1 MKRLL
6 FAVLTACPALLFAQ
20 DGVFTLK
27 GTLTG
32 LKTPAKV
39 YFGLNIPSD
48 NGKIK
53 LDSTEVKDGKFE
65 FKGMVPGPIRG
76 QLMLDHTPS
85 VLKNPY
91 SNKDKFDLYVDKGSI
106 IIEAKD
112 SIKTAQVSGVKI
124 NKDFQQ
130 YMRMLEPSESAMRQA
145 SRDSRDKDSVKRANA
160 RPHYNAAFKEWKD
173 LQVNYI
179 KQNPD
184 SYFSVIAINYLIEEP
199 ADLMKYESA
208 FKGLSASVKSTPG
221 GLRLA
226 KEIEGSRNTQV
237 GTMAPDF
244 TQNDVNDKPVS
255 LSDFKGKY
263 VLIDFWASW
272 CKPCRMENPNVVSA
286 YNKYKNSNFT
296 VLSVSLD
303 RKGGKDAWLN
313 AIKADGLNWTNVSD
327 LKFWDNEVAIKYAV
341 KSVPQNF
348 LIDPSGRIVAVGLR
362 GDGLDKKLQELL
374 GAK

>member
-20 DGVFTLK
+20 DGAFTLK

-76 QLMLDHTPS
+76 QLILDHTPS

-106 IIEAKD
+106 IVEAKD
-112 SIKTAQVSGVKI
+112 SIKTAQISGVKI

-130 YMRMLEPSESAMRQA
+130 YMRLMEPSESAMRQA
-145 SRDSRDKDSVKRANA
+145 SHDSRDKDSVKRANA

-296 VLSVSLD
+296 VLSV
-303 RKGGKDAWLN
+303 
-313 AIKADGLNWTNVSD
+313 
-327 LKFWDNEVAIKYAV
+327 
-341 KSVPQNF
+341 
-348 LIDPSGRIVAVGLR
+348 
-362 GDGLDKKLQELL
+362 
-374 GAK
+374 

>member
-20 DGVFTLK
+20 DGAFTLK

-39 YFGLNIPSD
+39 YFGLNIPNAS
-48 NGKIK
+48 GKIK
-53 LDSTEVKDGKFE
+53 LDSAEVKNGKFE
-65 FKGMVPGPIRG
+65 FKGMIPGPVRG
-76 QLMLDHTPS
+76 QLILDHTPS

-91 SNKDKFDLYVDKGSI
+91 SNKDNMDLYIDKGNI
-106 IIEAKD
+106 LVVAND
-112 SIKTAQVSGVKI
+112 SIKRAQISGVKV

-130 YMRMLEPSESAMRQA
+130 YMALMEPSESAMRQA
-145 SRDSRDKDSVKRANA
+145 SRESRDKDSLKRVNA
-160 RPHYNAAFKEWKD
+160 RPHYNAALKEWKG
-173 LQVNYI
+173 LQENYI

-184 SYFSVIAINYLIEEP
+184 SYFSVVAINYLIEEP
-199 ADLMKYESA
+199 ADLIKYEPA
-208 FKGLSASVKSTPG
+208 FKSLSAGVRNTPG

-237 GTMAPDF
+237 GTMAPAF

-286 YNKYKNSNFT
+286 YNKYKNANFT

-303 RKGGKDAWLN
+303 RKGEKAAWLN

-327 LKFWDNEVAIKYAV
+327 LRFWDNEVAIKYAV

-348 LIDPSGRIVAVGLR
+348 LIDPNGKIVAVGLR
-362 GDGLDKKLQELL
+362 GDALDKKLQELL
-374 GAK
+374 SSK